1 MTVYIKARPYTQD
14 MAVNKI
20 WVNSWLLTVPANKS
34 VITVMGLNKE
44 LKTMIREV
52 KNGMS
57 SPVAYIVT
65 KFILLIP
72 VMFLFAVAAL
82 GIPAYLI
89 QDFPISTF
97 GHLIFLWAAAMF
109 IWEASAF
116 TCAAVFD
123 NAMIGMV
130 AQLGHWFAYL
140 LFGGLLI
147 GYDEVRYIF

>member
-1 MTVYIKARPYTQD
+1 
-14 MAVNKI
+14 
-20 WVNSWLLTVPANKS
+20 
-34 VITVMGLNKE
+34 MGLNKE

-65 KFILLIP
+65 KFLLLIP

-116 TCAAVFD
+116 TFAAVFD

-130 AQLGHWFAYL
+130 AQLGHWFAFL

-147 GYDEVRYIF
+147 GYDEVRSIF